1 MKRHTVKD
9 RGTIFCLFVIFLRR
23 ASWLIQTFTVLQAVQ
38 AWAWTKK
45 SALEGRLQ
53 WDLFWEEKEFHF
65 VLWKLCGRRQRYH
78 PITFVFYF
86 KTSKVLTNV
95 NVYLA
100 PSIFQASSQLVTH
113 SSPQSFDQSV
123 SQSVS
128 ETVRQSVSQSVS
140 HWLRRRAYARN
151 VSLKTLYG
159 GQFTRSTQWIKPN
172 YSVFQSVSYSVFQS
186 FSL

>member
-9 RGTIFCLFVIFLRR
+9 RGTVFCLFVTFLRR

-53 WDLFWEEKEFHF
+53 WNLFWEEKEFHF

-123 SQSVS
+123 SQSV
-128 ETVRQSVSQSVS
+128 RQSDSQSVS

-172 YSVFQSVSYSVFQS
+172 YSVFQLVSYSVF
-186 FSL
+186 

>member
-1 MKRHTVKD
+1 MPYFDEPIGRIKIQTTSIDITECRLKSSDVKRHTVKD

-78 PITFVFYF
+78 PITFLFYF

-128 ETVRQSVSQSVS
+128 ETVRQSDSQSVSQSVIGLDEG
-140 HWLRRRAYARN
+140 H
-151 VSLKTLYG
+151 TLEM
-159 GQFTRSTQWIKPN
+159 
-172 YSVFQSVSYSVFQS
+172 
-186 FSL
+186 LA